1 MLIVLA
7 LPAFGMHTVLT
18 GTDDLPRK
26 LEVMKVYDRE
36 QAAFPGGQIPAV
48 VAIEA
53 KDVTSPADPGR
64 GQEDGRP
71 RLRHAA
77 R

>member
-1 MLIVLA
+1 M
-7 LPAFGMHTVLT
+7 
-18 GTDDLPRK
+18 
-26 LEVMKVYDRE
+26 

-53 KDVTSPADPGR
+53 KDVTTPQIQAAIKKTRATAPSPR
-64 GQEDGRP
+64 
-71 RLRHAA
+71 A

>member
-1 MLIVLA
+1 M
-7 LPAFGMHTVLT
+7 
-18 GTDDLPRK
+18 DLPRK
-26 LEVMKVYDRE
+26 LDVMKVYDRE

-53 KDVTSPADPGR
+53 KDVTTPQIQAATQKSIQQALPALQGLLPAL
-64 GQEDGRP
+64 P
-71 RLRHAA
+71 AVPA